1 MVAVAPDAVTAA
13 APVPEVVAPVPEVVA
28 PAAEVVAPVA
38 DLLATESEFFA
49 LVQHLLGSVVGAVV
63 PLTQLQTE
71 LASFLFDSTGVEP
84 VTNASG
90 YPDGAALSAA
100 VHAWVASEV
109 PLLRAFASFPGVS
122 VAWIA
127 PAVFCATTQPCGASS
142 LPGLAVQW
150 VLRSAPCE
158 PSPPGLLS
166 RLDAVAAPGGAGLMI
181 LNVAGVLPISLA
193 VLAALALPGAG
204 GLTILTA
211 AGVRIGYRQ
220 AKAGFVVQTGD
231 IARFARPGA
240 GPVGVVRSGSV
251 VVLPVARPRA
261 VSAGYSFEKAAA

>member
-1 MVAVAPDAVTAA
+1 
-13 APVPEVVAPVPEVVA
+13 
-28 PAAEVVAPVA
+28 
-38 DLLATESEFFA
+38 
-49 LVQHLLGSVVGAVV
+49 
-63 PLTQLQTE
+63 
-71 LASFLFDSTGVEP
+71 
-84 VTNASG
+84 
-90 YPDGAALSAA
+90 
-100 VHAWVASEV
+100 
-109 PLLRAFASFPGVS
+109 
-122 VAWIA
+122 
-127 PAVFCATTQPCGASS
+127 
-142 LPGLAVQW
+142 
-150 VLRSAPCE
+150 
-158 PSPPGLLS
+158 
-166 RLDAVAAPGGAGLMI
+166 MI
-181 LNVAGVLPISLA
+181 LNAAGVLPLSLA